1 MVDRLQFSRD
11 CSCLEFCQ
19 ECAIEMRLH
28 VRCDDESTRAVTT
41 ADLISSTPGVSP
53 ACGIA
58 YREIN
63 SGEISNEEVL
73 IVKLRKG
80 QEVDMKCVAK
90 KVRLSNFVNSTAVS

>member
-1 MVDRLQFSRD
+1 
-11 CSCLEFCQ
+11 
-19 ECAIEMRLH
+19 MRLH

-90 KVRLSNFVNSTAVS
+90 KVRLSNFVNSSAVSWLKMKIYIFIAIM